1 MNPEHPRDSTPND
14 SWGHQTLRIERAP
27 QTMDDD
33 LKPWGLYSLEGAH
46 QPESLESMKNLF
58 TRYRNVRGKGT
69 NHAYTEDALQRS
81 WCAFIRRWNA
91 SRREGASFT
100 SWIEGR
106 ESTHGDHA
114 IGVLRR
120 RVCHLT
126 RDGFHMCYVHVREGC
141 PRCHME
147 RPRPMRQEWDDMVC
161 ARGMPSTSD
170 HGSDAMRGD
179 SKSSKY
185 LRCVT

>member
-1 MNPEHPRDSTPND
+1 MPSWSSNLLSHEQQSSMNPEHPRDSTPND
-14 SWGHQTLRIERAP
+14 SWGHQTFRREHAP

-33 LKPWGLYSLEGAH
+33 LKLWGLYSLEGAH

-91 SRREGASFT
+91 SRREGTSFT

-106 ESTHGDHA
+106 KNTHGVHP
-114 IGVLRR
+114 IGDLRR

-126 RDGFHMCYVHVREGC
+126 RDEFHTCYAHVREGC
-141 PRCHME
+141 PQCYVE

-161 ARGMPSTSD
+161 AQGMS
-170 HGSDAMRGD
+170 
-179 SKSSKY
+179 
-185 LRCVT
+185 